1 MRPRPSA
8 TATDTLRCD
17 DRRTEHSSIDTER
30 ARPSIEESSP
40 ALFGEGEIRGPT
52 MHGISLRVDLYSNT
66 KPRNNASYFATWIC
80 NVEDR
85 RHNKI
90 ASVE

>member
-40 ALFGEGEIRGPT
+40 ALFGEGNYALTNVKEI
-52 MHGISLRVDLYSNT
+52 YANT
-66 KPRNNASYFATWIC
+66 VLQCTVQLEALEN
-80 NVEDR
+80 
-85 RHNKI
+85 
-90 ASVE
+90 